1 MAAGTAQESRL
12 AIVIDTRD
20 AEARIRRLREQLRE
34 LGGAADDTTDDTNR
48 LDRANNNLNGST
60 SRLNKTMAI
69 ASKAFKYGSAALVGV
84 AVAAVKVSGD
94 FEEAMNGVKAV
105 SGATGESFDQMRELA
120 KKMGSETAFSATEAA
135 NGMEFLAMAGLNT
148 EQIMKTIPNALNL
161 AAAGNIGLAESAD
174 ILSNIMT
181 GMGVSADES
190 ERVADVLAATAAA
203 ANVDVKML
211 GESMKYAAP
220 IAKQLGI
227 SLEDTAASMGI
238 LGNAGIQGG
247 EAGTAL
253 RAIYTRLAT
262 HKKSKEW
269 FDSLGLSVTDASG
282 NMKGMVT
289 IIKELQDASQDLSAQ
304 DKLSM
309 YKDTVG
315 TEAMSALGVTIDSI
329 TDGSLDRLI
338 EKLDSAE
345 GSAKRMADIRMEG
358 FNGAIKG
365 AKSAAEGFLI
375 AIGDSGLLD
384 LAAGAVTGL
393 ANGIRGL
400 TERLPTATADIT
412 AFFQSAEVATALEM
426 AVEGLKS
433 VWGNL
438 VSVIQATADV
448 IAPVIDFFRE
458 HDKLSEAL
466 AISIGLVGGAFIIYN
481 AAVIVGTAA
490 TAAFGA
496 ALAFVT
502 APITL
507 IIIGLT
513 ALVAAGVYVY
523 RNWDML
529 KAKALEVFGG
539 LPDTVQDMGRSI
551 ADVFNSIVDVVST
564 VFGFIGNLFS
574 GSFEQY
580 KAIISGQMQIIISLF
595 KVPFQ
600 LIGLVVSAAFKGIIT
615 IVSGA
620 FALISNGIST
630 ALKVIKAIITG
641 DFQAIPKIM
650 GDGLKK
656 AWSIVGSMVNDI
668 LNIFINSS
676 KRLYNIGKDFIQGF
690 VNGIKSSV
698 GGVIGAVGGVVTN
711 AINMAKK
718 TQDSNSPSKVTT
730 KLGGDFGQGFANG
743 IKGKTKVVKTEA
755 QKMAEG
761 AVKAVQDGVAS
772 LKREI
777 ALFGNDSALAA
788 LDYDI
793 KVGKFGGA
801 NTGELRSLTQQK
813 EQLELSKKLADANKS
828 VQDSIDGL
836 IKQQALFGN
845 NSSLASLMYD
855 IEHTEKYKG
864 VTQELTDKLIEQ
876 TRALEQLGMTAKAT
890 DAIRARFAKL
900 KTDQEASGKAVDGVM
915 GELQAETAIGKIQAD
930 YERRIE
936 VIRKHEELTTGLIG
950 SEEAK
955 RIAIYE
961 SAQKAKELIQIQGN
975 EKLFGEL
982 SSITKTFFGEQSAAH
997 RAMFAVEK
1005 YFALK
1010 RILVENKVALAKAW
1024 ASAAFPYNLP
1034 AVATVAAQTGL
1045 LAAAV
1050 KGFKQGGYTGNMGVN
1065 QVAGAVHGQ
1074 EYVFDAQSTKRIGV
1088 DNLNAMRSGRAAN
1101 DETNVNVTVNN
1112 HTSAK
1117 VETQTDSNGNIIM
1130 TIRDEIKKSWTNTGN
1145 PNSFESKQL
1154 NRNLN
1159 TSRRR

>member
-69 ASKAFKYGSAALVGV
+69 ASKAFKYGAAALVGV

-94 FEEAMNGVKAV
+94 FEEAMNAVKAV
-105 SGATGESFDQMRELA
+105 SGATGKDFDDLRELA

-135 NGMEFLAMAGLNT
+135 NGMEYLAMAGMNT
-148 EQIMKTIPNALNL
+148 QQVLATIPNALNL
-161 AAAGNIGLAESAD
+161 AAAGSIELATSAD
-174 ILSNIMT
+174 ILSNIMS
-181 GMGVSADES
+181 GMGIAAEESA
-190 ERVADVLAATAAA
+190 RVADVLAATAAG
-203 ANVDVKML
+203 ANTDISAL
-211 GESMKYAAP
+211 GEAMKYVAP
-220 IAKQLGI
+220 IAKTMGY
-227 SLEDTAASMGI
+227 SLEEASSAIGI
-238 LGNAGIQGG
+238 LGNAGIASSQ
-247 EAGTAL
+247 AGTSL
-253 RAIYTRLAT
+253 RAILSRLAAD
-262 HKKSKEW
+262 KGAKETLA
-269 FDSLGLSVTDASG
+269 DLGVTAVDASG
-282 NMKGMVT
+282 QMRSLT
-289 IIKELQDASQDLSAQ
+289 DILTDLQVSTADLSSADQ
-304 DKLSM
+304 IEVF
-309 YKDTVG
+309 KDIAG
-315 TEAMSALGVTIDSI
+315 AEAMGALAVLVDGVANE
-329 TDGSLDRLI
+329 SLPQLTA
-338 EKLDSAE
+338 KLMEAE
-345 GSAKRMADIRMEG
+345 GAAKRMADIRMEG
-358 FNGAIKG
+358 LNGAIKG

-375 AIGDSGLLD
+375 ALGDSGLLD
-384 LAAGAVTGL
+384 LAAGAVTRL
-393 ANGIRGL
+393 ADGIRFL
-400 TERLPTATADIT
+400 SEQLPIAVANIT
-412 AFFQSAEVATALEM
+412 AFFEQASVADTITL
-426 AVEGLKS
+426 VIDGLKQA
-433 VWGNL
+433 WENL
-438 VSVIQATADV
+438 SSVIERTGEV
-448 IAPVIDFFRE
+448 IKPVIDFFIE
-458 HDKLSEAL
+458 HEELSKSL
-466 AISIGLVGGAFIIYN
+466 ATAIGIVAAGFVIYN
-481 AAVIVGTAA
+481 AAVAIGAA
-490 TAAFGA
+490 VTGGFAA
-496 ALAFVT
+496 ALALAT

-507 IIIGLT
+507 IVVGLT
-513 ALVAAGVYVY
+513 ALVAAGVYLY
-523 RNWDML
+523 RNWDMI

-668 LNIFINSS
+668 LNIFINSG

-801 NTGELRSLTQQK
+801 NTGELRSLTQTK

-855 IEHTEKYKG
+855 IEHTEKYKNI
-864 VTQELTDKLIEQ
+864 TQELKDELIAQ
-876 TRALEQLGMTAKAT
+876 TKAFEQLGMTAKAT
-890 DAIRARFAKL
+890 QAIQERFAKL
-900 KTDQEASGKAVDGVM
+900 RTDQEASGKAVDGVM

-1024 ASAAFPYNLP
+1024 ASAAFPYNIP
-1034 AVATVAAQTGL
+1034 AVAIVAAQTGL
-1045 LAAAV
+1045 LATAV
-1050 KGFKQGGYTGNMGVN
+1050 KGFKQGGYTGNMGAS
-1065 QVAGAVHGQ
+1065 QVAGVVHGQ

-1088 DNLNAMRSGRAAN
+1088 DNLNAMRSGKAPSGGGGDN
-1101 DETNVNVTVNN
+1101 INVNVTV
-1112 HTSAK
+1112 H
-1117 VETQTDSNGNIIM
+1117 SNGSSNV
-1130 TIRDEIKKSWTNTGN
+1130 
-1145 PNSFESKQL
+1145 ESDKQL
-1154 NRNLN
+1154 GRNMGQVITAAVKQQLIKEK
-1159 TSRRR
+1159 RQGGLLYG

>member
-69 ASKAFKYGSAALVGV
+69 ASKAFKYGAAALVGV

-94 FEEAMNGVKAV
+94 FEEAMNAVKAV
-105 SGATGESFDQMRELA
+105 SGATGKDFDDLRELA

-135 NGMEFLAMAGLNT
+135 NGMEYLAMAGMNT
-148 EQIMKTIPNALNL
+148 QQVLATIPNALNL
-161 AAAGNIGLAESAD
+161 AAAGSIELATSAD
-174 ILSNIMT
+174 ILSNIMS
-181 GMGVSADES
+181 GMGIAAEESA
-190 ERVADVLAATAAA
+190 RVADVLAATAAG
-203 ANVDVKML
+203 ANTDISAL
-211 GESMKYAAP
+211 GEAMKYVAP
-220 IAKQLGI
+220 IAKTMGY
-227 SLEDTAASMGI
+227 SLEEASSAIGI
-238 LGNAGIQGG
+238 LGNAGIASSQ
-247 EAGTAL
+247 AGTSL
-253 RAIYTRLAT
+253 RAILSRLAAD
-262 HKKSKEW
+262 KGAKETLA
-269 FDSLGLSVTDASG
+269 DLGVTAVDASG
-282 NMKGMVT
+282 QMRSLT
-289 IIKELQDASQDLSAQ
+289 DILTDLQVSTADLSSADQ
-304 DKLSM
+304 IEVF
-309 YKDTVG
+309 KDIAG
-315 TEAMSALGVTIDSI
+315 AEAMGALAVLVDGVANE
-329 TDGSLDRLI
+329 SLPQLTA
-338 EKLDSAE
+338 KLMEAE
-345 GSAKRMADIRMEG
+345 GAAKRMADIRMEG
-358 FNGAIKG
+358 LNGAIKG

-375 AIGDSGLLD
+375 ALGDSGLLD
-384 LAAGAVTGL
+384 LAAGAVTRL
-393 ANGIRGL
+393 ADGIRFL
-400 TERLPTATADIT
+400 SEQLPIAVANIT
-412 AFFQSAEVATALEM
+412 AFFEQASVADTITL
-426 AVEGLKS
+426 VIDGLKQA
-433 VWGNL
+433 WENL
-438 VSVIQATADV
+438 SSVIERTGEV
-448 IAPVIDFFRE
+448 IKPVIDFFIE
-458 HDKLSEAL
+458 HEELSKSL
-466 AISIGLVGGAFIIYN
+466 ATAIGIVAAGFVIYN
-481 AAVIVGTAA
+481 AAVAIGTAVTGGFA
-490 TAAFGA
+490 A
-496 ALAFVT
+496 ALALAT

-513 ALVAAGVYVY
+513 ALVTAGVYVY

-539 LPDTVQDMGRSI
+539 LPAPIQAAI
-551 ADVFNSIVDVVST
+551 AIVVN
-564 VFGFIGNLFS
+564 IFS
-574 GSFEQY
+574 AQFE
-580 KAIISGQMQIIISLF
+580 II
-595 KVPFQ
+595 K
-600 LIGLVVSAAFKGIIT
+600 T
-615 IVSGA
+615 IVS
-620 FALISNGIST
+620 T
-630 ALKVIKAIITG
+630 AWEVIKAIFTGRWGEIGGIVAEGAGKIWTIITTKF
-641 DFQAIPKIM
+641 DNIKPYISAVWQSMKEVISNKWSEIKQDAITYLSALMIVMSNKWDEIKYKTKNKFNEIK
-650 GDGLKK
+650 DSIITTLKE
-656 AWSIVGSMVNDI
+656 
-668 LNIFINSS
+668 LPS
-676 KRLYNIGKDFIQGF
+676 KLLQIGKDIVMGL
-690 VNGIKSSV
+690 VNGIKSGASGVTTAIGDMASSAVAKAKSV
-698 GGVIGAVGGVVTN
+698 LDIRSPSRVMKKVGEQTAEG
-711 AINMAKK
+711 MAK
-718 TQDSNSPSKVTT
+718 
-730 KLGGDFGQGFANG
+730 G
-743 IKGKTKVVKTEA
+743 IKKGAKAVKTEA

-761 AVKAVQDGVAS
+761 AIKAVQDGVAS

-855 IEHTEKYKG
+855 IEHTEKYKNI
-864 VTQELTDKLIEQ
+864 TQELKDELIAQ
-876 TRALEQLGMTAKAT
+876 TKAFEQLGMTAKAT